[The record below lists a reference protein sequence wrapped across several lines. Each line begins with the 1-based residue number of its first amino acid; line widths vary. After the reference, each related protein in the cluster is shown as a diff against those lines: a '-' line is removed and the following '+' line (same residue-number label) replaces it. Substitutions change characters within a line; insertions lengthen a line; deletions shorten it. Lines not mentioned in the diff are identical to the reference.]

1 MRCDELRDAGK
12 IAEARYTETRLR
24 QSVRRIVGEHETENM
39 MLTRSEI
46 ELLNTFA
53 RELARLSF
61 EGKGKV
67 ARGENGVVRLM
78 LMRRGR
84 NGARSVYRMSRKVN
98 SPDFDTASMTITQAV
113 ESAHERS

>member
-1 MRCDELRDAGK
+1 
-12 IAEARYTETRLR
+12 
-24 QSVRRIVGEHETENM
+24 
-39 MLTRSEI
+39 MLTPSEI

-84 NGARSVYRMSRKVN
+84 NGAGSVYRMSKKVN
-98 SPDFDTASMTITQAV
+98 SPDFDTASTTITQAV
-113 ESAHERS
+113 ESAHERAGSDGIGTLGLDRPGRAAHVR